1 MAGRRDRAS
10 GIGLYWQGRK
20 GRAGE
25 RMLDLSAV
33 GRSFPAS
40 TAPLALLGLAL
51 LAASLVI
58 VLMRCKH
65 RFGILQGQMER
76 YRTAVNEHCMVNI
89 TDPSGLITSVNDRF
103 LQVTGLARDQAV
115 GKPIEDLAPLRYE
128 PGRVDEIKAQ
138 VCAGKSWSGE
148 TAWQQPGGA
157 MRWTHST
164 LMPVVNRR
172 GKLVETFAIRTD
184 ITAVKMADAETQLR
198 TTLDLLQDEVWMF
211 SPEDLRFIYLNRKAL
226 TRLGWEGQCYEGRTL
241 ADVGWLTDL
250 RHVGRDF
257 KRLISGQESALTY
270 EVQDR
275 EDRTLEITLQLVAPA
290 GNPARFVAVLR
301 DITERQAAA
310 RAKSQFVAMVSHE
323 LRTPLTSIKGGL
335 GLLTMS
341 AAAEMSERSRAILAI
356 AQRNTDRLI
365 LLINDILDLE
375 KIDAGMMDFRME
387 HTDLTEVITEAI
399 EMNAGYGAQFGVQ
412 FAAVGLDRPVMVD
425 CSPERLLQVLTN
437 LMSNAAKFSRP
448 GDTVQVGLAD
458 LGGKVRIFVK
468 DHGAGIP
475 LEAQPRILE
484 RFTQADSS
492 DRRKVGGSGLGL
504 SIVKA
509 IVERHGAEIRFDSR
523 PGQGSEFYF
532 DLERRSARDV
542 A

>member
-1 MAGRRDRAS
+1 M
-10 GIGLYWQGRK
+10 Y
-20 GRAGE
+20 
-25 RMLDLSAV
+25 DLGVVGSSLPTSAM
-33 GRSFPAS
+33 
-40 TAPLALLGLAL
+40 PLALIGLGL
-51 LAASLVI
+51 LAASLIAV
-58 VLMRCKH
+58 VLRNK
-65 RFGILQGQMER
+65 RRYAILYSQMER
-76 YRTAVNEHCMVNI
+76 YRDAVNEHCMVNV
-89 TDPSGLITSVNDRF
+89 TDAAGRITSVNDRF
-103 LQVTGLARDQAV
+103 LRITGLTRDAALGNRVDQ
-115 GKPIEDLAPLRYE
+115 LAPLTPV
-128 PGRVDEIKAQ
+128 PGRTERINAHLSD
-138 VCAGKSWSGE
+138 GKSWSGE
-148 TAWQQPGGA
+148 TAWQQADGKLC
-157 MRWTHST
+157 WTHST
-164 LMPVVNRR
+164 LVPVVNRR
-172 GKLVETFAIRTD
+172 GRLVETFAIRTD

-198 TTLDLLQDEVWMF
+198 ATLDLLQDEVWMF
-211 SPEDLRFIYLNRKAL
+211 SPEDLRFIYLNRKAM
-226 TRLGWEGQCYEGRTL
+226 TRLGWDGQCYEDRTL
-241 ADVGWLTDL
+241 ADVGWLADL
-250 RHVGRDF
+250 RHIGRDL
-257 KRLISGQESALTY
+257 KRLTSGQESALTY

-290 GNPARFVAVLR
+290 GNPARYVAVLR

-335 GLLTMS
+335 GLLTMT
-341 AAAEMSERSRAILAI
+341 AAAEMSERSRSILTI

-365 LLINDILDLE
+365 VLINDILDLE

-387 HTDLTEVITEAI
+387 HIDLTGVICEAI
-399 EMNAGYGAQFGVQ
+399 EMNGSYGAQFGVQ
-412 FAAVGLDRPVMVD
+412 FAGIGLDRPVMVD

-437 LMSNAAKFSRP
+437 LMSNAAKFSKP
-448 GDTVQVGLAD
+448 GDTVQVGLSD
-458 LGGKVRIFVK
+458 LGSKVRIFVK
-468 DHGAGIP
+468 DYGAGIP

-532 DLERRSARDV
+532 DLERRSERNV